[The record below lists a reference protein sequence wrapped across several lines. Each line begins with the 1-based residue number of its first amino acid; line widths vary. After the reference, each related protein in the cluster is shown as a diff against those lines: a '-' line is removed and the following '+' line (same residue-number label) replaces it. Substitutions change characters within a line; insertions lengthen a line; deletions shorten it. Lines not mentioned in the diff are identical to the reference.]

1 MSEAPQVA
9 RVGPVRDGLA
19 RVVDEMERRD
29 IDVLL
34 LGREANARFV
44 SGAARLWLAGTRPFA
59 PGCVVVR
66 ATGDVHLLSITDDGV
81 PASIPVAHLYS
92 ITWNPMKLVG
102 AVAAIPGVADAR
114 RIGVD
119 GLSPLFAQLLTG
131 TFPAAELMDGND
143 LMCAVRRVKTA
154 DEVSHIRAAVV
165 VAERALA
172 AAVESLSPTVEA
184 RALTG
189 IALEAMAR
197 QGVTTPAFEPVF
209 TIDVP
214 RDLVTARLGVLA
226 RGWEGSL
233 ARTYVLATGAPR
245 TAPRGWD
252 DVLARCAPGTR
263 VAGLRPARAHGVG
276 MGYEA
281 LEERD
286 VLEPGM
292 VVAVELAADGGLI
305 ADQVHITSAGHER
318 LSS

>member
-9 RVGPVRDGLA
+9 RAGPVGDGLA

-44 SGAARLWLAGTRPFA
+44 SGAVRLWLAGTRPFA

-102 AVAAIPGVADAR
+102 SVAAIPGVADAR
-114 RIGVD
+114 HIGVD

-131 TFPAAELMDGND
+131 AFPAAELLDGND
-143 LMCAVRRVKTA
+143 LMRAVRRVKTA
-154 DEVSHIRAAVV
+154 DEVRHIRAAAA

-172 AAVESLSPTVEA
+172 AAVESLSPTVDA
-184 RALTG
+184 CVLTG

-209 TIDVP
+209 TIDMP
-214 RDLVTARLGVLA
+214 RDLVTARVGVLA

-233 ARTYVLATGAPR
+233 ARTYGLATGAPR
-245 TAPRGWD
+245 APCLGDGTTCSPTVHRARGSPGCAPRVRTAWAWATRRSRRATCSSRGWSWRWSSRTT
-252 DVLARCAPGTR
+252 AGSSPTRCTS
-263 VAGLRPARAHGVG
+263 RPPA
-276 MGYEA
+276 
-281 LEERD
+281 
-286 VLEPGM
+286 
-292 VVAVELAADGGLI
+292 
-305 ADQVHITSAGHER
+305 TSG
-318 LSS
+318 